1 MEGSAQSLWERC
13 LPIIRNNVDEKQY
26 RTWFEPIQIISFEKQ
41 VLTFGL
47 PSQYFYEFLSEHFG
61 RLIFSVVR
69 RVFGEGTQLKY
80 SLMVDQ
86 THHLTVDIEPVNTQ
100 PLTPRAKIQATGS
113 NSAPSPLQAP
123 MPQDFDPQ
131 LNRNYSFENFIE
143 GVSNNWIKRH
153 IFKKR

>member
-80 SLMVDQ
+80 SLMVD
-86 THHLTVDIEPVNTQ
+86 
-100 PLTPRAKIQATGS
+100 
-113 NSAPSPLQAP
+113 PS
-123 MPQDFDPQ
+123 FD
-131 LNRNYSFENFIE
+131 R
-143 GVSNNWIKRH
+143 RH
-153 IFKKR
+153 